1 MMDKRQ
7 GYTLL
12 EMLIVVII
20 IGILA
25 TLGFYYLSDFDT
37 NKYYA
42 ESCTN
47 TIYGELSDY
56 FYQAST
62 SKLLAV
68 ENAWEVQMISPQQ
81 YSIQLDKQG
90 NLMQTISFK
99 YDQVNEPL
107 STITLATAK
116 NCKKG
121 KKYEVIGESNITK
134 IQMLPN
140 FKAQGNRSWIEMYNE
155 TKNETKKEFQATMI
169 FKLCTP
175 VLDPIRS
182 DQCYDFTKILFDSR
196 TGVIKKAFCKFY
208 DTQDDENPN
217 KKYRCKE
224 RSAGF

>member
-1 MMDKRQ
+1 MDTKR

-25 TLGFYYLSDFDT
+25 SLGWYYLSDFDT

-47 TIYGELSDY
+47 TIYGELSNY

-68 ENAWEVQMISPQQ
+68 EKAWVVEMISPQQ
-81 YSIQLDKQG
+81 YSIELDKQG
-90 NLMQTISFK
+90 NLIQTIAFK
-99 YDQVNEPL
+99 YDQVNESLAP
-107 STITLATAK
+107 ITLATAK

-121 KKYEVIGESNITK
+121 TKYEVIGESNITK

-140 FKAQGNRSWIEMYNE
+140 FKAQGNISWIEMYNGTE
-155 TKNETKKEFQATMI
+155 REFQATMT

-175 VLDPIRS
+175 VLDTMNS
-182 DQCYDFTKILFDSR
+182 DQCYDFTRILFDSR

-208 DTQDDENPN
+208 DIPDDANPN